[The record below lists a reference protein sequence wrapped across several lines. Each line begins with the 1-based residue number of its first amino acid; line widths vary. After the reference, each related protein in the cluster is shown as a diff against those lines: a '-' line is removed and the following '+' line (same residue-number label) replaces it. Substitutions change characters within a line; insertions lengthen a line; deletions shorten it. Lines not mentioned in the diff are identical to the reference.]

1 MNDKEPRHC
10 VSGLFR
16 FLSNPQGD
24 GMRRKDDITITGQKK
39 PSARRGVQMVQ
50 MLNTC
55 QREKKRNPWW
65 SRNQSPSVPSWETRE
80 PWETRERRR
89 SGCHHC

>member
-1 MNDKEPRHC
+1 MNGKEPRHC
-10 VSGLFR
+10 VSGLFFR
-16 FLSNPQGD
+16 FRSNPQGD
-24 GMRRKDDITITGQKK
+24 GMRRKDDITGQKK

-65 SRNQSPSVPSWETRE
+65 SRN
-80 PWETRERRR
+80 
-89 SGCHHC
+89 H